1 MLQFDLSLSLSLY
14 IYMEETD
21 FFCKFVHP
29 NRAISRTSHMPVCL
43 LGMGVGVNGSCPT
56 ATGWDGTVSMSL
68 EALPATGCWKTVQY
82 Y

>member
-1 MLQFDLSLSLSLY
+1 MLILPFSSLSAFGEHIKSICYSLISLSLY

-56 ATGWDGTVSMSL
+56 ATGWDG
-68 EALPATGCWKTVQY
+68 
-82 Y
+82 